1 MSTPSRHSHG
11 VVGDGA
17 PLRAFIE
24 YLSGPLRGCSI
35 SIAEAELHFAERSG
49 ALLMPGDARD
59 SPHPSTLRRA
69 GARYELVASK
79 DRAVWVNN
87 APVNARVLESSDLI
101 ELEGGPVLR
110 FWIQAS
116 RASPR
121 KSPKEISAAGANAA
135 RRWWMRLWGHAQR
148 LVRTGPHHLV
158 ARAWH
163 RSRVKVLIG
172 VTGLIGALSYLALQ
186 THDLEQQLVHEQ
198 KRVSGLA
205 ELLSKLGGQALTRSE
220 LSVLRDEL
228 GKGLIDTG
236 ERVKVLETSSAA
248 AGQIIAR
255 ASGSVAL
262 VHGSF
267 GFRDPATNRL
277 LRFAVAQD
285 GSPTRTPDGRPLMTL
300 EGSGPPVEVRF
311 GGTAFVAA
319 GDGVLLTNR
328 HIALPWE
335 GEASLPAVRALGLE
349 PVMHRMR
356 GYLPGTTESF
366 DIKLLAA
373 SDTHDLAI
381 LQGDGAARD
390 ATPLP
395 LSTNPPT
402 PGEAAV
408 LLGFPTGIRA
418 LLARAGDAF
427 VEKLSS
433 RAKVDVDQAM
443 VELARAGLIKPLAS
457 RGIVGQVSGEA
468 IIYDAQTT
476 TGGSGGP
483 VFNLTGDVMAINRAT
498 LPEFGGSNIGVPA
511 RHALE
516 LMQKLE
522 IARDDRQHTDSR

>member
-1 MSTPSRHSHG
+1 MQG
-11 VVGDGA
+11 AGNGA
-17 PLRAFIE
+17 PLHAFIE

-35 SIAEAELHFAERSG
+35 SIAEAELHLAERSG
-49 ALLMPGDARD
+49 TLLMPGDVRD

-79 DRAVWVNN
+79 HRAVWVNN
-87 APVNARVLESSDLI
+87 EPVKTRVLESGDLI
-101 ELEGGPVLR
+101 ELEDGPVLR

-121 KSPKEISAAGANAA
+121 KSPKEISAAGVNAT
-135 RRWWMRLWGHAQR
+135 RRWWMRLWSHALR
-148 LVRTGPHHLV
+148 VVRTRPLHLL
-158 ARAWH
+158 ARAWR
-163 RSRVKVLIG
+163 RSRVSVLIG
-172 VTGLIGALSYLALQ
+172 LAGLIGAVSYLALQ
-186 THDLEQQLVHEQ
+186 SHDLEQQLAHEQ

-205 ELLSKLGGQALTRSE
+205 ELLSKLEGQALTRNE
-220 LSVLRDEL
+220 LSVLRDEF

-236 ERVKVLETSSAA
+236 ERVKVLEASSAA

-267 GFRDPATNRL
+267 GFRDPSTKRL

-285 GSPTRTPDGRPLMTL
+285 GSPVRTPDGRPLMTL
-300 EGSGPPVEVRF
+300 EGSGPPVELRF

-319 GDGVLLTNR
+319 GDGILLTNR

-349 PVMHRMR
+349 PVMLRMR
-356 GYLPGTTESF
+356 GYLPGATESF
-366 DIKLLAA
+366 DIKLLAT

-381 LQGDGAARD
+381 LQGDGAARE
-390 ATPLP
+390 AIPLP
-395 LSTNPPT
+395 LSMNPPT

-433 RAKVDVDQAM
+433 KAKVDVDQAM

-511 RHALE
+511 RHAME
-516 LMQKLE
+516 LMQNLKIGPE
-522 IARDDRQHTDSR
+522 DRQHSAAR

>member
-1 MSTPSRHSHG
+1 MSTPSRHIHDA
-11 VVGDGA
+11 GDGA
-17 PLRAFIE
+17 PLHAFIE

-49 ALLMPGDARD
+49 TLLMPGDVRH
-59 SPHPSTLRRA
+59 SPHPIVLRRS
-69 GARYELVASK
+69 GPRYELVASK
-79 DRAVWVNN
+79 HRAVWVNN
-87 APVNARVLESSDLI
+87 DSVNAHVLESGDLI
-101 ELEGGPVLR
+101 ELEGGPVFR
-110 FWIQAS
+110 FRMEAS
-116 RASPR
+116 GASLGRP
-121 KSPKEISAAGANAA
+121 PKEISAASVNAA
-135 RRWWMRLWGHAQR
+135 QGWWIRLWGQAQR
-148 LVRTGPHHLV
+148 LVTTGPHHLV

-163 RSRVKVLIG
+163 RSRVSVLIG
-172 VTGLIGALSYLALQ
+172 LAGLIGAVSYLALQ
-186 THDLEQQLVHEQ
+186 THDLERQLVHEQ

-205 ELLSKLGGQALTRSE
+205 QLLSKLEGQALTRNE

-255 ASGSVAL
+255 SSGSVAL

-267 GFRDPATNRL
+267 GFRDPSTKRL

-285 GSPTRTPDGRPLMTL
+285 GSPVRTPDGRPLMTL
-300 EGSGPPVEVRF
+300 EGSGPQVEVRF

-373 SDTHDLAI
+373 SDTQDLAI
-381 LQGDGAARD
+381 LQGDGAARE

-395 LSTNPPT
+395 LSTSPPT

-433 RAKVDVDQAM
+433 KAQVDVDQAM
-443 VELARAGLIKPLAS
+443 IELARAGLIKPLAS

-476 TGGSGGP
+476 SGGSGGP

-516 LMQKLE
+516 LMQKLKVSPE
-522 IARDDRQHTDSR
+522 DRQHTAAR